1 MYYNFAEDGLGEFI
15 GKIKKLKGRKI
26 IYMFSVDNEVDKSIF
41 SGVDDFTVEAIP
53 EGILKEYEK
62 LNKMNISVNKDLI
75 YFDFNKAK
83 KLFLKKMEKTM
94 ERCFC
99 E

>member
-1 MYYNFAEDGLGEFI
+1 
-15 GKIKKLKGRKI
+15 
-26 IYMFSVDNEVDKSIF
+26 MFLVDKWSFDKSIF

-83 KLFLKKMEKTM
+83 KLFLKKMEKDDGGWKKHK
-94 ERCFC
+94 EWFVAQVQKPQLKKAKVKRY
-99 E
+99 